1 MSTKNADTYAIVSID
16 DLPKVDFS
24 QVGETDQTTIRQS
37 IDLTQ
42 FVLKWNSEPTFIKDG
57 EIVPILTMDHLTAL
71 NLMISPEW
79 SEIETDINE

>member
-16 DLPKVDFS
+16 DLPKVDFN
-24 QVGETDQTTIRQS
+24 QVGETDQTTIRRS

-42 FVLKWNSEPTFIKDG
+42 FVLKWNSEPTFIEDG

-71 NLMISPEW
+71 NLMSTPEW
-79 SEIETDINE
+79 SEIDLNI

>member
-24 QVGETDQTTIRQS
+24 QVGETDQTTIRRS

-42 FVLKWNSEPTFIKDG
+42 FVLKWNSEPTFIEDG

>member
-24 QVGETDQTTIRQS
+24 QVGETDQTTIRRS

-42 FVLKWNSEPTFIKDG
+42 FVLKWNSEPTFIEDG

-71 NLMISPEW
+71 NLMSTPEW

>member
-24 QVGETDQTTIRQS
+24 QVGETDQTTIRRS
-37 IDLTQ
+37 IDLTL
-42 FVLKWNSEPTFIKDG
+42 FVLKWNSEPTFIEDG

-71 NLMISPEW
+71 NLMSTPEW